1 MAFTRATK
9 HQETDTVPSVT
20 DKITDL
26 DLDCDSDT
34 DVSISFDGEMETP
47 VEINSEEIKKDDDR
61 NHAPP
66 ISELFVLHDEQSDV
80 EIEPLHIATALIAL
94 KSRHHLSQSCIE
106 DILALLSILGINTP
120 SSYKALC
127 TLLRKRSK
135 THLSPSTHTICPHC
149 ENLSHEAYS
158 CTTCGAKYRGRRA
171 LIETHKNTEKGVKG
185 PCLLRTLSC
194 FDVGSSF
201 LVDSLHNIYL
211 GLFRRLLS
219 VWLSHQYKD
228 EEWSIYSRTNEL
240 STLLGRIRF
249 PSTTTRHPRPL
260 HKFAK
265 DSVRALHPVETN
277 DQTLNSIFPGKI
289 VYYSTAF
296 IGQVRFTTSHYA
308 RNKVSDDSSIIFK
321 TGSKENFGRIRR
333 IFTVNG
339 AEPMFYVDTLPSMTA
354 FK

>member
-158 CTTCGAKYRGRRA
+158 CTTCGAKYSPILPSKIPLFYTYNISQQLEAILATSPDLVLHNKITIRKTAMKDITDGNVYAR
-171 LIETHKNTEKGVKG
+171 LIEDDLGPFITLTMNVDGIQPNKGSDQSIWPVLFVINEIKRKKRYSPENTIIAGMWPG
-185 PCLLRTLSC
+185 PS
-194 FDVGSSF
+194 
-201 LVDSLHNIYL
+201 
-211 GLFRRLLS
+211 
-219 VWLSHQYKD
+219 KP
-228 EEWSIYSRTNEL
+228 SRTE
-240 STLLGRIRF
+240 
-249 PSTTTRHPRPL
+249 
-260 HKFAK
+260 
-265 DSVRALHPVETN
+265 
-277 DQTLNSIFPGKI
+277 IF
-289 VYYSTAF
+289 F
-296 IGQVRFTTSHYA
+296 F
-308 RNKVSDDSSIIFK
+308 F
-321 TGSKENFGRIRR
+321 
-333 IFTVNG
+333 
-339 AEPMFYVDTLPSMTA
+339 
-354 FK
+354 